1 MKGKVLNTIGLI
13 LLSMIGLIG
22 ILFRIQH
29 WPMSQLFIAIGF
41 LGFPALYGYI
51 SWPDGKR
58 VPDLEWLGVI
68 GVMVLFALVIL
79 FR

>member
-29 WPMSQLFIAIGF
+29 CPMSQLFIAIGF

-51 SWPDGKR
+51 SWPVGKR

>member
-41 LGFPALYGYI
+41 LGFPAL
-51 SWPDGKR
+51 
-58 VPDLEWLGVI
+58 
-68 GVMVLFALVIL
+68 
-79 FR
+79 

>member
-1 MKGKVLNTIGLI
+1 
-13 LLSMIGLIG
+13 
-22 ILFRIQH
+22 
-29 WPMSQLFIAIGF
+29 MSQLFIAIGF

-51 SWPDGKR
+51 SWPVGKR
-58 VPDLEWLGVI
+58 VPELEWLGVI